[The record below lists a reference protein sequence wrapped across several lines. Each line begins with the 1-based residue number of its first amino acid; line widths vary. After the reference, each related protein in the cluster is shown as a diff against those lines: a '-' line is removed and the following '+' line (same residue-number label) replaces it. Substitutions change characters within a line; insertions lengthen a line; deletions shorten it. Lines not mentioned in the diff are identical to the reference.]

1 MSSRSYLST
10 GLVVA
15 ALVAGTARA
24 GVPDVAG
31 TVHACFKTQSGHVR
45 VTDTEDGVPPSCVDS
60 ETALEWNVTGP
71 PGPKGTQGDK
81 GLPGDAGAPGPA
93 GSLHPVIHRLMT
105 TLTTSDEKSFE
116 IPCPDGT
123 KVIGG
128 GADGGLKPQGY
139 ANVTQSA
146 PLPVGE
152 GWFVA
157 ARRDDGVVPNLA
169 WQLVGYAICVPLG

>member
-1 MSSRSYLST
+1 MSSRSYLISA
-10 GLVVA
+10 LVVA

-24 GVPDVAG
+24 GVPDAADVI
-31 TVHACFKTQSGHVR
+31 HSCFKTQSGHVR
-45 VTDTEDGVPPSCVDS
+45 ATDTEDGVPPGCVDS
-60 ETALEWNVTGP
+60 ETALAWNLAGP
-71 PGPKGTQGDK
+71 PGPTGLQGDK
-81 GLPGDAGAPGPA
+81 GPPGDVGAPGSP
-93 GSLHPVIHRLMT
+93 GSLHPVIKRLMT

-128 GADGGLKPQGY
+128 GADGGLKPQGN

-157 ARRDDGVVPNLA
+157 ARRDDPVSPIVL
-169 WQLVGYAICVPLG
+169 WQLVGYARCVPLG

>member
-1 MSSRSYLST
+1 MSSRSYLIPAV
-10 GLVVA
+10 VVA
-15 ALVAGTARA
+15 AVVAGAARA
-24 GVPDVAG
+24 GVPDSAG
-31 TVHACFKTQSGHVR
+31 VIHACFKTHSGQVR
-45 VTDTEDGVPPSCVDS
+45 ATDTEDGVPPACADS
-60 ETALEWNVTGP
+60 ETALHWNVAGP
-71 PGPKGTQGDK
+71 PGPSGPKGDK
-81 GLPGDAGAPGPA
+81 GPPGDPGAPGLP

-105 TLTTSDEKSFE
+105 TLTTSAEKSFE

-169 WQLVGYAICVPLG
+169 WQLVGYAICVPVG